1 MLTLHDTQSLLNLQ
15 GVIVKKVTLD
25 NNFIIINIEMD
36 KTAHI
41 CPNCDSS
48 TSHIHDYRQQLIKDI
63 PAFGSYVILSRK
75 KAIRTPILK
84 GEFQLL
90 LC

>member
-1 MLTLHDTQSLLNLQ
+1 MLTLHNTQSNLQ

-36 KTAHI
+36 KHI
-41 CPNCDSS
+41 CPNCSCI

-63 PAFGSYVILSRK
+63 PTFANYRK
-75 KAIRTPILK
+75 RRYECPHPVLK
-84 GEFQLL
+84 
-90 LC
+90 

>member
-1 MLTLHDTQSLLNLQ
+1 MFGSEKNLQNKRAYLLRILYNRIETKNYRRIQNMLTLHDTQSNLQ

-41 CPNCDSS
+41 CPNCGY
-48 TSHIHDYRQQLIKDI
+48 TRFIEWI
-63 PAFGSYVILSRK
+63 
-75 KAIRTPILK
+75 
-84 GEFQLL
+84 
-90 LC
+90 

>member
-41 CPNCDSS
+41 CPNCGSS